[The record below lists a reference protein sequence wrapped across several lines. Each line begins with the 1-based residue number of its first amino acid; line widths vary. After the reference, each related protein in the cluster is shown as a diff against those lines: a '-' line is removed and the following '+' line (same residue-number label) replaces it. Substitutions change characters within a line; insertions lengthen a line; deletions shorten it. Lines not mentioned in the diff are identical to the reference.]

1 MGTVSGS
8 SVANVVGTGSFTIP
22 MMKNLGYEPEFAG
35 AVEAASSTGG
45 QLMPPIMG
53 AAAFLIAEFTG
64 VPYLSV
70 VKAALIPAIL
80 YYIGIWTG
88 VHLEAKRL
96 GLKGIPRDKL
106 PKVGPLIREK
116 GHLMLPLAAIIY
128 LLVTGRTPMRAAL
141 WAILLSIVACMLRK
155 STRISFM
162 DIIDGLEQGARGALS
177 VVVACATAGVII
189 GVVTKTGL
197 GLKMASTLVDLAGGK
212 LLPTLFFTMLTSIIL
227 GMGVPTTAN
236 YVITST
242 IAAPALLRMGVPI
255 MAAHMFVFYFG
266 IIADVTPP
274 VALAAYAGSG
284 IAKGDPM
291 KTAFNASK
299 LAIAAFLVPYMFV
312 ISPVLLMMDVTLPL
326 LIRVLITSIVGMV
339 GIGASVEG
347 YLLTDLNIFERFIL
361 IVGGLLMLDA
371 GGYTDF
377 IGLALLAGGF
387 AIQIIRARKEKRIN

>member
-1 MGTVSGS
+1 
-8 SVANVVGTGSFTIP
+8 
-22 MMKNLGYEPEFAG
+22 
-35 AVEAASSTGG
+35 
-45 QLMPPIMG
+45 
-53 AAAFLIAEFTG
+53 
-64 VPYLSV
+64 
-70 VKAALIPAIL
+70 
-80 YYIGIWTG
+80 
-88 VHLEAKRL
+88 
-96 GLKGIPRDKL
+96 
-106 PKVGPLIREK
+106 
-116 GHLMLPLAAIIY
+116 
-128 LLVTGRTPMRAAL
+128 MRAAL